1 VTRLQRVGFE
11 VRAELGDGTWAQLT
25 RGQSEA
31 LALREGTPV
40 WLRAAPNS
48 TGIALR

>member
-1 VTRLQRVGFE
+1 
-11 VRAELGDGTWAQLT
+11 LT

-31 LALREGTPV
+31 LGLAAGSEV

-48 TGIALR
+48 TSLIA